1 MVAFALHLIYNAL
14 YFINNALHF
23 NLRKFMR
30 KIIAVIN
37 QKGGV
42 GKTATA
48 THLAYCLSE
57 LYITLLIDLD
67 PSRNATKPFQ
77 NASFSLT
84 IKDILENKNFDTD
97 FAIYQTDFENL
108 HIIPSHISLAVL
120 QSHLSSRTHK
130 EKILIKQL
138 DKISSITPEFI
149 IIDCPPMLSEFSIMA
164 TYAADFILIP
174 TTYEI
179 DALEGIADLFDIM
192 REVKEDQK
200 YDYRILRNKYD
211 KRTTTANEFIENQ
224 LLPFEY
230 KLMKS
235 IIRQDS
241 CINNAKIEQKILF
254 NSYSNSMATHD
265 YRRLANEI
273 KEILHA

>member
-14 YFINNALHF
+14 HFINNALHS

-48 THLAYCLSE
+48 AHLAYCLSE

-77 NASFSLT
+77 NANFSFT